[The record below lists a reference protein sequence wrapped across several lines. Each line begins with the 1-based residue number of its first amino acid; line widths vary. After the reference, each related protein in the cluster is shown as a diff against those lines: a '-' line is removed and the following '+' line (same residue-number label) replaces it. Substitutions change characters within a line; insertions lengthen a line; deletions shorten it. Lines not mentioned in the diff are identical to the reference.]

1 MNTSLINRKAVKD
14 LALAIAKQQRPFQE
28 LNRFSAE
35 AYPKIEAAVRKAVHQ
50 LISEQPR
57 CGKTIK

>member
-1 MNTSLINRKAVKD
+1 MSASLLNRKAVKE
-14 LALAIAKQQRPFQE
+14 LALAEAKQQRPFQKLE
-28 LNRFSAE
+28 RFSEE
-35 AYPKIEAAVRKAVHQ
+35 AYPKIEAAVRKAVRQ